1 MFMPKKKRLYY
12 MERFKKRRELH
23 DNDYEYNDDLRIDM
37 SFRVHKDIAVKVNNQ
52 IENSMA
58 WIEQQFG

>member
-1 MFMPKKKRLYY
+1 